1 MELRRD
7 WIFFFFFEIEVVVIL
22 REEYPKERALQRK
35 TSGNLCGVC
44 LSMLLIPKRHTSRV
58 KLPKAGQSTTREL
71 LAESF

>member
-1 MELRRD
+1 M
-7 WIFFFFFEIEVVVIL
+7 VVIL
-22 REEYPKERALQRK
+22 REEYPKARALQRK